1 MPTAVDQPPPAAP
14 AAPPLEKQTTVGNY
28 FVSNYP
34 PFAYWKPE
42 FVPQFL
48 KALELP
54 PSPLT
59 TGPHVRCGSETR
71 APALDRPPVP
81 RAPRPAPLG
90 VYAHIPFCRK
100 RCHFCYF
107 KVYTDKDSQEIRR
120 YLDALLQ
127 ELTIYAGKPFVGGR
141 KPSFVYFGG
150 GTPSYLSEAQ
160 LHFLTDGMKRL
171 LPWDEVEE
179 VTFECEPGTLTDHK
193 LAALRQ
199 IGVTRLSLGIE
210 HFDDHILEING
221 RAHRSK
227 EIARAYAYARE
238 VGFPQINIDL
248 IAGMVE
254 ETEDKWKMAVAK
266 TLELAPDSVT
276 IYQMEVPF
284 NTGIYR
290 QMKAEGRLVA
300 PVADWETKR
309 RWVDYA
315 FNELERAGYTVG
327 SAYTAVKDKA
337 KTRFVYR
344 DYLWAGADL
353 LSIGVASFGHIG
365 GTHYQNQHDFDAYV
379 APLGEG
385 RLPVYRALTPTPEER
400 YIREF
405 ILQLKLGSV
414 SAAYFTEKFGEDPRV
429 KFAVP
434 LARLKDWGFLQNGG
448 DRIAITREGL
458 LQVDRLLHEF
468 FKPEHQGPRYA

>member
-1 MPTAVDQPPPAAP
+1 MNSAPTASPPPPA
-14 AAPPLEKQTTVGNY
+14 PPLQKETTAGNY

-34 PFAYWKPE
+34 PFAYWKAE
-42 FVPQFL
+42 GVPDFL
-48 KALELP
+48 A
-54 PSPLT
+54 
-59 TGPHVRCGSETR
+59 
-71 APALDRPPVP
+71 ALDRVPVGNGQS
-81 RAPRPAPLG
+81 AIGNPLG
-90 VYAHIPFCRK
+90 LYVHIPFCRK

-107 KVYTDKDSQEIRR
+107 KVYTDKDSAAIRG
-120 YLDALLQ
+120 YLDALLA
-127 ELTIYAGKPFVGGR
+127 ELTLYAGKSFVGGR
-141 KPSFVYFGG
+141 KPSFIYFGG
-150 GTPSYLSEAQ
+150 GTPSYLSVEQ
-160 LHFLTDGMKRL
+160 LRFLTDGMKRL
-171 LPWDEVEE
+171 LPWDEAEE
-179 VTFECEPGTLTDHK
+179 VAFEAEPGTLTDHK
-193 LAALRQ
+193 LAALRE

-210 HFDDHILEING
+210 QFDDHILEING

-238 VGFPQINIDL
+238 VGFPQINVDL

-254 ETEDKWKMAVAK
+254 ETEDKWKMAVAR
-266 TLELAPDSVT
+266 TLELAQDSVT

-290 QMKAEGRLVA
+290 QMKADGKLVA
-300 PVADWETKR
+300 PVADWDTKR

-315 FNELERAGYTVG
+315 FSELERAGYIVG

-353 LSIGVASFGHIG
+353 LSVGVASFGHIG
-365 GTHYQNQHDFDAYV
+365 GTHYQNQHDFQPYVDAV
-379 APLGEG
+379 NAGQ
-385 RLPVYRALTPTPEER
+385 LPIYRALTPTAEER

-414 SAAYFTEKFGEDPRV
+414 SVDYFTNKFGEDPRV

-434 LARLKDWGFLQNGG
+434 LATLKEGGFLASHGG
-448 DRIAITREGL
+448 GRIAITRAGL
-458 LQVDRLLHEF
+458 LQVDKLLHEF
-468 FKPEHQGPRYA
+468 FLPAHRGARYA

>member
-1 MPTAVDQPPPAAP
+1 MSTVQITPSSPGRPPPVAR
-14 AAPPLEKQTTVGNY
+14 ETTVGNY

-42 FVPQFL
+42 FVPDFL
-48 KALELP
+48 AALERP
-54 PSPLT
+54 P
-59 TGPHVRCGSETR
+59 GPGATVPGAT
-71 APALDRPPVP
+71 APARPP
-81 RAPRPAPLG
+81 LG
-90 VYAHIPFCRK
+90 LYVHIPFCRK

-107 KVYTDKDSQEIRR
+107 KVYTDKDSQEIRA

-127 ELTIYAGKPFVGGR
+127 ELAMYAGKPFVGGR
-141 KPSFVYFGG
+141 RPRFVYFGG
-150 GTPSYLSEAQ
+150 GTPSYLSADQ
-160 LHFLTDGMKRL
+160 LRHLTDGLKRL

-193 LAALRQ
+193 LEVIRAL
-199 IGVTRLSLGIE
+199 GVTRLSLGIE

-227 EIARAYAYARE
+227 EIARAYAGARAA
-238 VGFPQINIDL
+238 GFPQINVDL

-254 ETEDKWKMAVAK
+254 ETEEKWRRAVAK

-276 IYQMEVPF
+276 IYQMEVPY
-284 NTGIYR
+284 NTTIYR

-300 PVADWETKR
+300 PVADWDTKR

-315 FNELERAGYTVG
+315 FGEFERAGYTVA
-327 SAYTAVKDKA
+327 SAYTVVKDQA
-337 KTRFVYR
+337 RTRFVYR

-353 LSIGVASFGHIG
+353 VSLGVASFGHIG
-365 GTHYQNQHDFDAYV
+365 GTHYQNYHEFDTYL
-379 APLGEG
+379 APLRAG

-405 ILQLKLGSV
+405 ILQLKLGQV
-414 SAAYFTEKFGEDPRV
+414 SAAYFVRKFGEDPRV
-429 KFAVP
+429 KFAEP
-434 LARLKDWGFLQNGG
+434 LARLKAQGFLKNGG
-448 DRIAITREGL
+448 DCIAITRAGL
-458 LQVDRLLHEF
+458 LQVDLLLREF
-468 FKPEHQGPRYA
+468 FKPEHLTGRYA

>member
-1 MPTAVDQPPPAAP
+1 MSTVQSTPSSPERPPPLAR
-14 AAPPLEKQTTVGNY
+14 ETTVGNY

-42 FVPQFL
+42 FVPEFL
-48 KALELP
+48 AALERP
-54 PSPLT
+54 PALGRAV
-59 TGPHVRCGSETR
+59 TGAT
-71 APALDRPPVP
+71 APAPP
-81 RAPRPAPLG
+81 PLG
-90 VYAHIPFCRK
+90 LYVHIPFCRK

-107 KVYTDKDSQEIRR
+107 KVYTDKDSQEIRA
-120 YLDALLQ
+120 YLDALLE
-127 ELTIYAGKPFVGGR
+127 ELAIYAGKPFVGGR
-141 KPSFVYFGG
+141 RPRFVYFGG
-150 GTPSYLSEAQ
+150 GTPSYLSADQ
-160 LHFLTDGMKRL
+160 LRHLTDGLKRL

-193 LAALRQ
+193 LEAIRAL
-199 IGVTRLSLGIE
+199 GVTRLSLGIE

-227 EIARAYAYARE
+227 EIARAYAHARA
-238 VGFPQINIDL
+238 VGFPQINVDL

-254 ETEDKWKMAVAK
+254 ETEEKWRLAVAK

-276 IYQMEVPF
+276 IYQMEVPY
-284 NTGIYR
+284 NTTIYR

-300 PVADWETKR
+300 PVADWDTKR

-315 FNELERAGYTVG
+315 FGEFEKAGYTVA
-327 SAYTAVKDKA
+327 SAYTVVKDKA
-337 KTRFVYR
+337 RTRFVYR

-353 LSIGVASFGHIG
+353 VSLGVASFGHIG
-365 GTHYQNQHDFDAYV
+365 GTHYQNYHEFDTYL
-379 APLGEG
+379 APLRAG

-405 ILQLKLGSV
+405 ILQLKLGQV
-414 SAAYFTEKFGEDPRV
+414 SAAYFTRKFGEDPRV
-429 KFAVP
+429 KFAEP
-434 LARLKDWGFLQNGG
+434 LARLKALGFLENGG
-448 DRIAITREGL
+448 DRIAITRAGL

-468 FKPEHQGPRYA
+468 FKPEHNTGRYA